1 MCEKFYQIL
10 NKEVGTASCKIEDI
24 PAKYIVQLGGMCEN
38 LKKELTFFYY
48 REDDL
53 VVLNTEHP
61 NYELYSS
68 IVEGFLGL
76 NDANQKEAVEF
87 AKSEGL
93 AHAMLTLQTISRMRK
108 RNG

>member
-10 NKEVGTASCKIEDI
+10 NKEAGTAACKIEDI

-48 REDDL
+48 QEDDL

-61 NYELYSS
+61 NYEFYSS

-87 AKSEGL
+87 AKSAGL
-93 AHAMLTLQTISRMRK
+93 YHAMLTLQTISRMRK
-108 RNG
+108 KNG